1 MQFHGGGPETRLN
14 EVFVNKKKALFVFN
28 GELMCFVHVLLNALE
43 MKSKGYDVH
52 VILEGLSVRLVG
64 ELEKGESPMA
74 GLYVQ
79 AKAKGLL
86 TAVCRACSVQLNV
99 LENIEKSGLPL
110 VDDMSGHVS
119 MSHYIDQ
126 GYDVIVF

>member
-1 MQFHGGGPETRLN
+1 M
-14 EVFVNKKKALFVFN
+14 NKKKALFVFN

-52 VILEGLSVRLVG
+52 VILEGLSVKLVG

-74 GLYVQ
+74 GLYTQ

-86 TAVCRACSVQLNV
+86 AAACRACSVQLNV
-99 LENIEKSGLPL
+99 LESVEKSGIPL
-110 VDDMSGHVS
+110 VENMSGHVS
-119 MSHYIDQ
+119 MSDYMDQ
-126 GYDVIVF
+126 GYDVIAF